1 MSGKCGEK
9 GVGSGERCM
18 LRAEDCGGRL
28 PEEPQ
33 VTGRCGYVD
42 DVGVGHF
49 AKFAASRPGVLSVCC
64 VSSDESALLLR

>member
-1 MSGKCGEK
+1 
-9 GVGSGERCM
+9 M

-33 VTGRCGYVD
+33 VTGSCGYVD
-42 DVGVGHF
+42 DVGVGHC
-49 AKFAASRPGVLSVCC
+49 AKFAASPAAILSVCR

>member
-1 MSGKCGEK
+1 
-9 GVGSGERCM
+9 M

-42 DVGVGHF
+42 DVGVEHF
-49 AKFAASRPGVLSVCC
+49 GDSAASLAAILSGFEC
-64 VSSDESALLLR
+64 

>member
-1 MSGKCGEK
+1 
-9 GVGSGERCM
+9 V

-42 DVGVGHF
+42 DVGVEHF
-49 AKFAASRPGVLSVCC
+49 GDSAASLAAILSGLS
-64 VSSDESALLLR
+64 VSSDENALLMR